1 MGIKALVIGER
12 TLPLL
17 SKTPYLLEGL
27 APVRRTIRTLSDAGV
42 EEALLLLRN
51 PSEVGVVR
59 GDLGGSGHMKVEAT
73 QDRARACE
81 VVSRWLQAGDRVL
94 LASHD
99 LILDPRLVAFLAS
112 RVQGSGVLVAS
123 NAGREEREGSALG
136 PLLAIVAPNHRDW
149 LVGEISAGSLEWD
162 TMVDR
167 LERRPGVQ
175 RLDVDEMPR
184 YDPAM
189 RREVTPYHIW
199 LRAGRCVRQAR
210 HLLVESAGKGASDAL
225 AYYVHRP
232 IEDAIVERLVPT
244 KITPNMLTILT
255 NILAWTVTGLYLL
268 GWIAPGL
275 VLAFVVGVVDGL
287 DGKLARAKA
296 LTSKTGKLE
305 HSLDM
310 LYEYSWIVALA
321 INFSSGLEHAVP
333 LLLAAGIVLNVSF
346 YRSCY
351 DQFRGAM
358 GRSLD
363 DFGRFERVFRR
374 VAGRRNLYNL
384 HILFWLVVGQVQIC
398 LFTILVHSIL
408 TSIVYFWR
416 AFKHLRS
423 ADLAGLG
430 RASGTASGI

>member
-1 MGIKALVIGER
+1 MGIRALVIGER
-12 TLPLL
+12 TLPIL

-27 APVRRTIRTLSDAGV
+27 APARRTIRTLSDAGV
-42 EEALLLLRN
+42 EEALFLLRN
-51 PSEVGVVR
+51 PSEAGVVH
-59 GDLGGSGHMKVEAT
+59 GDLGGAGHIKVDAT
-73 QDRARACE
+73 EDRARACE
-81 VVSRWLQAGDRVL
+81 VVSRWLEAGHRVL

-112 RVQGSGVLVAS
+112 RVQGSGVLVARS
-123 NAGREEREGSALG
+123 PDGEEWAGSAARI
-136 PLLAIVAPNHRDW
+136 LLAIVAPDHRGW
-149 LVGEISAGSLEWD
+149 LVTEVSGGSLEWD
-162 TMVDR
+162 TMVHR
-167 LERRPGVQ
+167 LERRPGAQ
-175 RLDVDEMPR
+175 RLDVDDMPR

-189 RREVTPYHIW
+189 RREVAPYHIW
-199 LRAGRCVRQAR
+199 LKGGRSVQQAR
-210 HLLVESAGKGASDAL
+210 HVLVESAGKGASDAL

-232 IEDAIVERLVPT
+232 VEDAIVERLVPT

-268 GWIAPGL
+268 GWIVPGL
-275 VLAFVVGVVDGL
+275 ILAFAVGVVDGL

-321 INFSSGLEHAVP
+321 ISFSSGLEDAVP

-408 TSIVYFWR
+408 TSIVYFSR

-430 RASGTASGI
+430 RAAGNR